1 MQSEDWLCNLETGM
15 QFPDSE
21 NARRNLVIAQI
32 PRLRRKKQFIMLSV
46 TIPYSKK
53 VFKMA
58 VLCIQWVIC

>member
-1 MQSEDWLCNLETGM
+1 M

-21 NARRNLVIAQI
+21 NVRRNLVIAQI
-32 PRLRRKKQFIMLSV
+32 PRLRRTKQFIMLSV